1 MKDDSS
7 RHGSAVSDDSRPHGP
22 HDWPD
27 RQMTFEVRTRD
38 GVGIAVVVVALPALF
53 AFTFWLGLGR
63 RGWFWIVLV
72 AVALLMVVLAPLVL
86 AVVAQASERRRR
98 DPLRLTAQRAA
109 TEPGELRS
117 AIDWLTSD
125 LSALT
130 LEFAEASGQAEELA
144 HPLLAREFRVAGE
157 RLAELRRQVPGSGPA
172 GDSGDIRWMVKAQ
185 SLIRPGGYASRRRLH
200 RRLRAARLAYRW
212 NLPLTRGAAA
222 NFAVATMA
230 ARIDRLTGSIS
241 GYLTPAQPAPG
252 GSDV

>member
-27 RQMTFEVRTRD
+27 HQMTFEVRTRD
-38 GVGIAVVVVALPALF
+38 GVGIAAVVVALPALF

-63 RGWFWIVLV
+63 RGWFWVALV

-86 AVVAQASERRRR
+86 AMVAQAGERRRR

-117 AIDWLTSD
+117 AIDRLTSD
-125 LSALT
+125 LSALA

-144 HPLLAREFRVAGE
+144 HPLLAREFMAAGE
-157 RLAELRRQVPGSGPA
+157 RLAELRRRVPGRGA
-172 GDSGDIRWMVKAQ
+172 AGDIRWMVKAQ
-185 SLIRPGGYASRRRLH
+185 SLIRPGGSASRRRLH

-230 ARIDRLTGSIS
+230 VRLDRLTGAIS
-241 GYLTPAQPAPG
+241 GYLTPAQPASG
-252 GSDV
+252 GPDV